1 MGCKE
6 ETSVG
11 QIIELKDCDISNK
24 LLVEFY
30 DSVAQVLGADIE
42 NVQYDCRKICI
53 SSYMQDCIYDAYR
66 RRYPEEYESNKIQF
80 DTQVTM
86 KLAISGPKVAPELTN
101 YQVLIEE
108 GFLC

>member
-1 MGCKE
+1 M
-6 ETSVG
+6 S
-11 QIIELKDCDISNK
+11 QIMELKDCDITNK

-30 DSVAQVLGADIE
+30 DSVAKAIGADVE

-53 SSYMQDCIYDAYR
+53 SSYMQDCIYEAYR
-66 RRYPEEYESNKIQF
+66 NRYPEEYKSNMLQF

-86 KLAISGPKVAPELTN
+86 KLAICGPKVASELTK
-101 YQVLIEE
+101 YQVLLED

>member
-1 MGCKE
+1 M
-6 ETSVG
+6 S
-11 QIIELKDCDISNK
+11 QIKELKESDIANK

-30 DSVAQVLGADIE
+30 DSVAQILGADISKA
-42 NVQYDCRKICI
+42 QYDCRKICI
-53 SSYMQDCIYDAYR
+53 SSYMQDCIYEAYR
-66 RRYPEEYESNKIQF
+66 SRYPEEYQSNKIQF

-86 KLAISGPKVAPELTN
+86 KLAISGPKVSPELTK

>member
-1 MGCKE
+1 M
-6 ETSVG
+6 S
-11 QIIELKDCDISNK
+11 QIIVLQDCDITNK

-30 DSVAQVLGADIE
+30 DAVAQVLEADVE
-42 NVQYDCRKICI
+42 TVQYDCRKIYI

-66 RRYPEEYESNKIQF
+66 HRYSDEYESNKIQF

-86 KLAISGPKVAPELTN
+86 QLAISGPKVSPELTK